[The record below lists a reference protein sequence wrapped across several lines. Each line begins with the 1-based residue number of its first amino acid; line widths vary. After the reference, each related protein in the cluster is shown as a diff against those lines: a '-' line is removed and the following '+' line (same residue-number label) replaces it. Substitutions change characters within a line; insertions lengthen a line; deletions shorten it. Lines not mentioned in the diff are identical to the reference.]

1 MCTHERTHAALLSIS
16 HSHTTHVHVYTLT
29 YTFTQITHTHFLI
42 PNTHTP
48 QLLAEFDGLF
58 AGHRARVG
66 DAAAAAA
73 AAAGGAPALPSVGG
87 GRGDEPVIDMT
98 HTQTAMTALKIFVH
112 CADISNPCKPW
123 NIYAK
128 WTERVVAE
136 FRRQA
141 AMEIENGLA
150 LQGTASY
157 RSTLEESFVLS
168 RMQVRTVLFSLSS
181 LSLPSSSS
189 SRTVCSAKHPHAHLL
204 SPNQTTNSLGSLTTL

>member
-1 MCTHERTHAALLSIS
+1 
-16 HSHTTHVHVYTLT
+16 
-29 YTFTQITHTHFLI
+29 
-42 PNTHTP
+42 
-48 QLLAEFDGLF
+48 LF

-66 DAAAAAA
+66 DAAAA

-87 GRGDEPVIDMT
+87 GSGDEPVIDMT